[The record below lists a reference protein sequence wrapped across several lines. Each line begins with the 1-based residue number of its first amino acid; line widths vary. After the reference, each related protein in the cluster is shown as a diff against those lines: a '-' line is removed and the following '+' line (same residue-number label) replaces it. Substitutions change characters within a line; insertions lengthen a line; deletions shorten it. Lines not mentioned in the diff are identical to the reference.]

1 MLCTWTE
8 NWGESHGH
16 EYFSWLLRK
25 KLLFKEKP
33 RDLWKYVQYA
43 DFWTVLLSLRLTAGV
58 LSQFAKE
65 TVASSKHPV
74 AFESRKLQ
82 SGELNYK
89 IHDKEL
95 LAIIYCLQKWR
106 AYLFS
111 MASTFEVVTD
121 HDALKY
127 FMTTKVLTRRQARW
141 AEFLAEFNFI
151 ITFRPGR
158 LSSLPDA
165 LTWREDVYPKSG
177 ETFAVKNPGNDC

>member
-1 MLCTWTE
+1 MVETDAS
-8 NWGESHGH
+8 N
-16 EYFSWLLRK
+16 
-25 KLLFKEKP
+25 
-33 RDLWKYVQYA
+33 YA
-43 DFWTVLLSLRLTAGV
+43 ITSV
-58 LSQFAKE
+58 LSQFTKDTA
-65 TVASSKHPV
+65 ASLKHPV

-82 SGELNYK
+82 SGELNYE

-111 MASTFEVVTD
+111 VASTFEVVTD

-127 FMTTKVLTRRQARW
+127 FMSTKVLTRRQARW
-141 AEFLAEFNFI
+141 TEFLAEFNFI

-165 LTWREDVYPKSG
+165 LTRREDVYPKSG
-177 ETFAVKNPGNDC
+177 EASAVKNPGNVCQLFKTEPDGSFFLFAINTDNLSDMVESL